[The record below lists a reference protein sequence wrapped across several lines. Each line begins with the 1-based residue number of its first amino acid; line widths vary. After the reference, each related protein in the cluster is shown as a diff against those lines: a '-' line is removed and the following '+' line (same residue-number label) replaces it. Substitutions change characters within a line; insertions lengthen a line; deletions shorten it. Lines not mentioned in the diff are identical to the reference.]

1 MSPRR
6 YITCRELI
14 DFIGDYVEGT
24 LDDVSRNDFERHL
37 ERCRSCQAYLKTYE
51 TTRVLTQAVLAD
63 DAPARDVPEELVRTI
78 LSRLN

>member
-1 MSPRR
+1 MNPRR

-14 DFIGDYVEGT
+14 EFIGDYVEGA
-24 LDDVSRNDFERHL
+24 LDEVSRSDFERHL

-51 TTRVLTQAVLAD
+51 TTLVLIHAPLAE
-63 DAPARDVPEELVRTI
+63 DALATDVPEELVRTI